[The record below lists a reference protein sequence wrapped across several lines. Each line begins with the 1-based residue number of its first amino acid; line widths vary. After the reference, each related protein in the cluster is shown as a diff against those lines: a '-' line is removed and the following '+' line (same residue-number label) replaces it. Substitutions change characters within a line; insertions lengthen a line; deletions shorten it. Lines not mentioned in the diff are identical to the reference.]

1 MAVNIVSPLTV
12 PARFPV
18 TWARVMFLAAMALVL
33 IGLTYAPD
41 SGLTTAY
48 RAVVSDLI
56 VVFVT
61 VLSVNL
67 VNYVRLDRSVA

>member
-1 MAVNIVSPLTV
+1 
-12 PARFPV
+12 
-18 TWARVMFLAAMALVL
+18 MFLAAMALVL